1 MLVDKANQQDTQLTA
16 LQQKI
21 KEYSKTET
29 DMLDA
34 RATSEQFSR
43 EVKVNNITDRWFTDQ
58 TVCYRTARVAWH
70 C

>member
-1 MLVDKANQQDTQLTA
+1 MKMLVDKANQQDSQLTA

-21 KEYSKTET
+21 KEYSKAET

-43 EVKVNNITDRWFTDQ
+43 EVKVNNINDR
-58 TVCYRTARVAWH
+58 
-70 C
+70 

>member
-1 MLVDKANQQDTQLTA
+1 MLVDKAHEQDSQLTA
-16 LQQKI
+16 FQQKI

-34 RATSEQFSR
+34 RAASEQFSK
-43 EVKVNNITDRWFTDQ
+43 EVKVSIIIISK
-58 TVCYRTARVAWH
+58 TATMTS

>member
-16 LQQKI
+16 FQLKI

-43 EVKVNNITDRWFTDQ
+43 EVKVCDITDGSLVKPFAIEQ
-58 TVCYRTARVAWH
+58 SE
-70 C
+70 